1 MRSTIFNALYVTVSA
16 GFVFAL
22 APLSLL
28 PGTGAIRA
36 AARLYAK
43 SILFLMRHVAG
54 IKVEIK
60 GADRLP
66 QGPFLI
72 AAKHQS
78 WGDGYAMVSY
88 FDDLTFVAGD
98 HLEKFPLVANIL
110 QKLGAIVVDNC
121 GGHKAR
127 KRLADSFLVAAEEKR
142 PVLIYPEGHLSKVG
156 EHHAYRSGVWHMQQ
170 ACGWPVVPVAT
181 NLGLFWSQQDAHK
194 EPGTATNEFLDP
206 IPAGLS
212 KDEFMARLEAACET
226 GTARLVAQVRGG
238 EPHVS
243 TLVDFAGVKTAAK
256 EPVAEVVGA

>member
-1 MRSTIFNALYVTVSA
+1 MRSTLFNALYVAVSA
-16 GFVFAL
+16 AFVGAL

-28 PGTGAIRA
+28 PGTKAIRW
-36 AARLYAK
+36 AARAYART
-43 SILFLMRHVAG
+43 ILFLMQHVAG
-54 IKVEIK
+54 IRVEMR
-60 GADRLP
+60 GAQRLP
-66 QGPFLI
+66 DGPFLI

-98 HLEKFPLVANIL
+98 HLERFPMVANIL
-110 QKLGAIVVDNC
+110 SKLGAIVVDNC

-127 KRLADSFLVAAEEKR
+127 QRLADSFVVAAEEKR

-156 EHHAYRSGVWHMQQ
+156 EHHAYRSGVWHMQK

-181 NLGLFWSQQDAHK
+181 NLGLFWSQQDALK
-194 EPGTATNEFLDP
+194 TPGKAINEFLEP

-226 GTARLVAQVRGG
+226 NTARLVAEVRGG
-238 EPHVS
+238 EPQKAI
-243 TLVDFAGVKTAAK
+243 LVDFAGEAA
-256 EPVAEVVGA
+256 PVLAKA

>member
-1 MRSTIFNALYVTVSA
+1 MRSKIFNVLYIVVSA

-28 PGTGAIRA
+28 PGKQAIRL
-36 AARLYAK
+36 AARSYART
-43 SILFLMRHVAG
+43 ILFLMRHVAG
-54 IKVEIK
+54 IKVNIRGSE
-60 GADRLP
+60 RLP
-66 QGPFLI
+66 TGPFLV

-127 KRLADSFLVAAEEKR
+127 QRLADSFVVAAEEKR
-142 PVLIYPEGHLSKVG
+142 PVLIYPEGHLSKVD

-194 EPGTATNEFLDP
+194 EPGTATNEFMEP
-206 IPAGLS
+206 IPAGLP
-212 KDEFMARLEAACET
+212 KDEFMARLEAACES
-226 GTARLVAQVRGG
+226 GTARLVAEARGG
-238 EPHVS
+238 APVVS
-243 TLVDFAGVKTAAK
+243 KLVSFQVEAK
-256 EPVAEVVGA
+256 KIARDGEAVGA

>member
-1 MRSTIFNALYVTVSA
+1 MLLQGETTMRSTIFNALYISVSA
-16 GFVFAL
+16 AFVFAL

-28 PGTGAIRA
+28 PGNKAIRGA
-36 AARLYAK
+36 GRAYART
-43 SILFLMRHVAG
+43 ILFLMKHVAG
-54 IKVEIK
+54 IKVEMR
-60 GADRLP
+60 GAHRLP
-66 QGPFLI
+66 EGPFLI

-98 HLEKFPLVANIL
+98 DLERFPLVANIL

-127 KRLADSFLVAAEEKR
+127 KRLAESFIVAAEEKR

-170 ACGWPVVPVAT
+170 SCGWPVVPVAT
-181 NLGLFWSQQDAHK
+181 NLGLFWSQQDALK
-194 EPGTATNEFLDP
+194 TPGNAINEFLEP

-226 GTARLVAQVRGG
+226 NTARLVAEVRGG
-238 EPHVS
+238 EPQMAVL
-243 TLVDFAGVKTAAK
+243 TAGSPA
-256 EPVAEVVGA
+256 

>member
-1 MRSTIFNALYVTVSA
+1 MRSKIFNALYITVSA

-28 PGTGAIRA
+28 PGNKAIRSA
-36 AARLYAK
+36 GRLYART
-43 SILFLMRHVAG
+43 ILFLMRHVAG
-54 IKVEIK
+54 IKIEMR
-60 GADRLP
+60 GAERLP
-66 QGPFLI
+66 KGPFLI

-127 KRLADSFLVAAEEKR
+127 KRLAESFVVAADEKR
-142 PVLIYPEGHLSKVG
+142 PVLIYPEGHLSKVD

-194 EPGTATNEFLDP
+194 TPGNATNEFLDP

-212 KDEFMARLEAACET
+212 KDEFMARLETACE
-226 GTARLVAQVRGG
+226 GNTARLVAQARGG
-238 EPHVS
+238 QPTKAV
-243 TLVDFAGVKTAAK
+243 LVGFKGEAAT
-256 EPVAEVVGA
+256 

>member
-1 MRSTIFNALYVTVSA
+1 MRSSIFNALYIAVSA
-16 GFVFAL
+16 AFVFAL

-28 PGTGAIRA
+28 PGNKAIRW
-36 AARLYAK
+36 AARAYAK
-43 SILFLMRHVAG
+43 SILFLMRIVAG
-54 IKVEIK
+54 IKVELR
-60 GADRLP
+60 GTQRLP

-98 HLEKFPLVANIL
+98 HLERFPLVANIL
-110 QKLGAIVVDNC
+110 QKMGAIVVDNC

-127 KRLADSFLVAAEEKR
+127 KRLADSFVQAADEQR

-156 EHHAYRSGVWHMQQ
+156 EQHKYRSGVWHMQQ

-181 NLGLFWSQQDAHK
+181 NLGLYWSQQDAHK
-194 EPGTATNEFLDP
+194 TPGTAINEFLEP

-226 GTARLVAQVRGG
+226 HTARLVAEARGG
-238 EPHVS
+238 EPQKPV
-243 TLVDFAGVKTAAK
+243 LVAFSGEEVKA
-256 EPVAEVVGA
+256 

>member
-1 MRSTIFNALYVTVSA
+1 MRSTIFNALYISVSA
-16 GFVFAL
+16 AFVFAL

-28 PGTGAIRA
+28 PGNKAIRW
-36 AARLYAK
+36 AARAYAK
-43 SILFLMRHVAG
+43 AILFLMRYVAG
-54 IKVEIK
+54 IKVDLRGTE
-60 GADRLP
+60 RLP
-66 QGPFLI
+66 KGPFLI

-98 HLEKFPLVANIL
+98 HLERFPLVANIL
-110 QKLGAIVVDNC
+110 QKMGAIVVDNC

-127 KRLADSFLVAAEEKR
+127 KRLADSFVIAAEEQR

-156 EHHAYRSGVWHMQQ
+156 EQHAYRSGVWHMQQ

-181 NLGLFWSQQDAHK
+181 NLGLFWAQQESHK
-194 EPGTATNEFLDP
+194 TAGTATNEFMDP

-226 GTARLVAQVRGG
+226 NTARLVAEVRGG
-238 EPHVS
+238 EPMQP
-243 TLVDFAGVKTAAK
+243 TLVSFVEPAK
-256 EPVAEVVGA
+256 A

>member
-1 MRSTIFNALYVTVSA
+1 MRSTIFNALYIGVSA
-16 GFVFAL
+16 AFVFAL

-28 PGTGAIRA
+28 PGKRAIRW
-36 AARLYAK
+36 AARAYAK
-43 SILFLMRHVAG
+43 TILFLMRTVAG
-54 IKVEIK
+54 IKVDLRGTE
-60 GADRLP
+60 RLP
-66 QGPFLI
+66 DGPFLI

-98 HLEKFPLVANIL
+98 HLERFPLVANIL

-127 KRLADSFLVAAEEKR
+127 KRLAESFVVAAEEKR

-181 NLGLFWSQQDAHK
+181 NLGLFWAQQDAHK
-194 EPGTATNEFLDP
+194 SPGTATNEFLDP
-206 IPAGLS
+206 IPPGLS

-226 GTARLVAQVRGG
+226 NTARLVAEVRGG
-238 EPHVS
+238 EPETPKLVS
-243 TLVDFAGVKTAAK
+243 FT
-256 EPVAEVVGA
+256 EPANA